1 MDRRLIPHIQQRIEA
16 EIARASRENA
26 LEPKRPKERVAI
38 SDQKALLNVDIRR
51 ILTNE
56 VQVFDDRQPRPR

>member
-26 LEPKRPKERVAI
+26 LEPKPKERIAI
-38 SDQKALLNVDIRR
+38 SDQRALLSVAPRR
-51 ILTNE
+51 ILTGE
-56 VQVFDDRQPRPR
+56 VEVVDDRERPPR